1 MIYSAFVLGYG
12 GQTAVLV
19 NPSSTSDK
27 TLPKLILMQEDSMD
41 EGSGYMPA
49 KSFSIYGVPGLK
61 ALRDELLKAFPLE
74 NAE

>member
-19 NPSSTSDK
+19 NPDNRA
-27 TLPKLILMQEDSMD
+27 LPKLILMQEDSMD